1 MDIILAFL
9 NRVFSDLSFDISHD
23 HKKMK
28 IFWGD
33 YPHLRPPWGGRVPP
47 PQKILD
53 YENIIIKH
61 CPCQFS
67 AS

>member
-1 MDIILAFL
+1 MKSQNKVSLE
-9 NRVFSDLSFDISHD
+9 
-23 HKKMK
+23 MK

-33 YPHLRPPWGGRVPP
+33 YPHLRPPGGGSRVPP
-47 PQKILD
+47 PKKILD